1 MTPDLSLLLAHY
13 ASQGTG
19 RTCAC
24 EAGSQAG
31 LSPELARIAAQV
43 AHLTGEER
51 RLLALGA
58 EVREAAL
65 ALGQER
71 HEAWVRDNPEAV
83 ASCRAIL
90 GQSLDD
96 GVLLPGPP
104 EEPHAGR
111 VRLS

>member
-13 ASQGTG
+13 ASQEAD
-19 RTCAC
+19 RTCAR
-24 EAGSQAG
+24 EAGSGAG
-31 LSPELARIAAQV
+31 LSPDVARIAAQV

-51 RLLALGA
+51 RLLALGP

-65 ALGQER
+65 ALGQGR
-71 HEAWVRDNPEAV
+71 HEAWVRENPEAA

-90 GQSLDD
+90 GQGFHS
-96 GVLLPGPP
+96 GVLLPGQA
-104 EEPHAGR
+104 EDPHAGR